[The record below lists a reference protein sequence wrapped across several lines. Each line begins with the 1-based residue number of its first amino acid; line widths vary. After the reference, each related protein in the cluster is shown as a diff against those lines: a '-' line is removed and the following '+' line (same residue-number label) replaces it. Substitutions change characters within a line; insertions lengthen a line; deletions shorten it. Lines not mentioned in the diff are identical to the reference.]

1 MNHQRGF
8 TLIELLLVVVVL
20 MIFMASAVF
29 YMSPAL
35 KGIRLEEGA
44 NRFESLLKFA
54 SAEAAQSGK
63 RVIIKFVSTNDV
75 SGQVVYVPKVAIEN
89 DPIGNPGVFLD
100 LPEVS
105 WMDKEIEDLVQVTRV
120 TLEGQTEQSDMEED
134 EKADEIPSFR
144 EQILSGE
151 SENTDT
157 NEVVLAEK
165 ENYFAIL
172 GDVQDGTNSFQ
183 STNQV
188 TDTLDTEDVS
198 ELESEEKSIIFYPD
212 GSSETIEIEM
222 ISCDE
227 EDTRKVIISLNGVTG
242 LIEKKIYKTS
252 EGEDEQAS
260 EEEDNEEELLEDVSD
275 EETET
280 LTPQTNTVSKTKL

>member
-1 MNHQRGF
+1 
-8 TLIELLLVVVVL
+8 
-20 MIFMASAVF
+20 
-29 YMSPAL
+29 MSPAL

-44 NRFESLLKFA
+44 SRFESLLKFA

-63 RVIIKFVSTNDV
+63 RVVIKFVSTNDV
-75 SGQVVYVPKVAIEN
+75 SGQVVYIPKVAIEN

-120 TLEGQTEQSDMEED
+120 TLEGQTEQTNTEEEAEEETPD
-134 EKADEIPSFR
+134 LR
-144 EQILSGE
+144 EQIVSGE
-151 SENTDT
+151 AENTDT
-157 NEVVLAEK
+157 NGVVLAEK

-172 GDVQDGTNSFQ
+172 GDVQDGTNSVQ

-188 TDTLDTEDVS
+188 SDTLDSETVS

-242 LIEKKIYKTS
+242 LIEKKVYKTS
-252 EGEDEQAS
+252 EDENDEDS
-260 EEEDNEEELLEDVSD
+260 EEEGEELLE
-275 EETET
+275 EETEEGMDT
-280 LTPQTNTVSKTKL
+280 LEAPQTQTTNTVSK

>member
-35 KGIRLEEGA
+35 KEIRLEEGA

-134 EKADEIPSFR
+134 GKADEIPSFR

-188 TDTLDTEDVS
+188 TDTLDTEEVS

-227 EDTRKVIISLNGVTG
+227 DDTRKVIILLNGVTG
-242 LIEKKIYKTS
+242 LIEKKIYKIS

>member
-44 NRFESLLKFA
+44 SRFESLLKFA

-63 RVIIKFVSTNDV
+63 RVVIKFVSTNDV
-75 SGQVVYVPKVAIEN
+75 SGQVVYIPKVAIEN

-120 TLEGQTEQSDMEED
+120 TLEGQTELADTEED
-134 EKADEIPSFR
+134 AEANETPSLR
-144 EQILSGE
+144 EQIVSGGA
-151 SENTDT
+151 ENTDT
-157 NEVVLAEK
+157 NGVVLAEK

-172 GDVQDGTNSFQ
+172 GDVQDGTNSVQ

-188 TDTLDTEDVS
+188 SDTLDSETVS

-252 EGEDEQAS
+252 EDENDEDS
-260 EEEDNEEELLEDVSD
+260 EEEEEELLEEENE
-275 EETET
+275 EETDT
-280 LTPQTNTVSKTKL
+280 LETPQTQTTNTVSK

>member
-89 DPIGNPGVFLD
+89 DPIGSPGVFLD

-134 EKADEIPSFR
+134 GKADEIPSFR

-188 TDTLDTEDVS
+188 TDTLDTEEVS

-227 EDTRKVIISLNGVTG
+227 DDTRKVIILLNGVTG
-242 LIEKKIYKTS
+242 LIEKKIYETS

-260 EEEDNEEELLEDVSD
+260 EEEDNEEELLEDVPD

-280 LTPQTNTVSKTKL
+280 LTPQTNTVSKIKL

>member
-44 NRFESLLKFA
+44 SRFESLLKFA

-63 RVIIKFVSTNDV
+63 RVVIKFVSTNDV
-75 SGQVVYVPKVAIEN
+75 SGQVVYIPKVAIEN

-120 TLEGQTEQSDMEED
+120 TLEGQAELADTEEETD
-134 EKADEIPSFR
+134 VNETPSLR
-144 EQILSGE
+144 EQIVSGE
-151 SENTDT
+151 AENTDT
-157 NEVVLAEK
+157 NGVVLAEK

-172 GDVQDGTNSFQ
+172 GDVQDGTNSVQ

-188 TDTLDTEDVS
+188 SDTLDSETVS
-198 ELESEEKSIIFYPD
+198 ELELEEKSIIFYPD

-252 EGEDEQAS
+252 EDENDEDS
-260 EEEDNEEELLEDVSD
+260 EEEEEELLE
-275 EETET
+275 EETEEETDT
-280 LTPQTNTVSKTKL
+280 LETPQTQITNTVSK

>member
-1 MNHQRGF
+1 
-8 TLIELLLVVVVL
+8 
-20 MIFMASAVF
+20 
-29 YMSPAL
+29 MSPAL

-44 NRFESLLKFA
+44 SRFESLLKFA

-63 RVIIKFVSTNDV
+63 RVVIKFVSTNDV
-75 SGQVVYVPKVAIEN
+75 SGQVVYIPKVAIEN

-120 TLEGQTEQSDMEED
+120 TLEGQTEQTNTEEEAAEEEETPD
-134 EKADEIPSFR
+134 LR
-144 EQILSGE
+144 EQIVSGE
-151 SENTDT
+151 AENTDT
-157 NEVVLAEK
+157 NGVVLVEK

-172 GDVQDGTNSFQ
+172 GDVQDGTNSVQ

-188 TDTLDTEDVS
+188 SDTLDSETVS

-252 EGEDEQAS
+252 EDKNDEDS
-260 EEEDNEEELLEDVSD
+260 EEEGEELLE
-275 EETET
+275 EETEEGTDT
-280 LTPQTNTVSKTKL
+280 LEAPQTQTTNTVSK

>member
-188 TDTLDTEDVS
+188 TDTLDTEEVS
-198 ELESEEKSIIFYPD
+198 EVESEEKSIIFYPD

-227 EDTRKVIISLNGVTG
+227 EDTRKVIILLNGVTG
-242 LIEKKIYKTS
+242 LIEKKIYETS

-260 EEEDNEEELLEDVSD
+260 EEEDNEEELLEDVPD

>member
-44 NRFESLLKFA
+44 SRFESLLKFA

-63 RVIIKFVSTNDV
+63 RVVIKFVSTNDV
-75 SGQVVYVPKVAIEN
+75 SGQVVYIPKVAIEN

-120 TLEGQTEQSDMEED
+120 TLEGQIEQTNTEEEAEEEETPD
-134 EKADEIPSFR
+134 LR
-144 EQILSGE
+144 EQIVSGE
-151 SENTDT
+151 AENTDT
-157 NEVVLAEK
+157 NGVVLAEK

-172 GDVQDGTNSFQ
+172 GDVQDGTNSVQ

-188 TDTLDTEDVS
+188 SDTLDSETVS

-252 EGEDEQAS
+252 EDENDEDS
-260 EEEDNEEELLEDVSD
+260 EEEGEELLE
-275 EETET
+275 EETEEGTDT
-280 LTPQTNTVSKTKL
+280 LEAPQTQTTNTVSK

>member
-44 NRFESLLKFA
+44 SRFESLLKFA

-63 RVIIKFVSTNDV
+63 RVVIKFVFTNDV
-75 SGQVVYVPKVAIEN
+75 SGQVVYIPKVAIEN

-120 TLEGQTEQSDMEED
+120 TLEGQAELADTEEETD
-134 EKADEIPSFR
+134 VNETPSLR
-144 EQILSGE
+144 EQIVSGE
-151 SENTDT
+151 AENTDT
-157 NEVVLAEK
+157 NGVVLAEK

-172 GDVQDGTNSFQ
+172 GDVQDGTNSVQ

-188 TDTLDTEDVS
+188 SDTLDSETVS

-227 EDTRKVIISLNGVTG
+227 EDTRKVIISLNGITG

-252 EGEDEQAS
+252 EDENDEDS
-260 EEEDNEEELLEDVSD
+260 EEEEEELLE
-275 EETET
+275 EETEEETDT
-280 LTPQTNTVSKTKL
+280 LETPQTQITNTVSK

>member
-44 NRFESLLKFA
+44 SRFESLLKFA

-75 SGQVVYVPKVAIEN
+75 SGQVVYIPKVAIEN

-100 LPEVS
+100 LPEIS

-120 TLEGQTEQSDMEED
+120 TLEGQTEQTNAEGEAEE
-134 EKADEIPSFR
+134 ETPGLR
-144 EQILSGE
+144 EQIVSGE
-151 SENTDT
+151 AENTDT
-157 NEVVLAEK
+157 NGVVLTEK

-172 GDVQDGTNSFQ
+172 GDVQDGTNSVQ

-188 TDTLDTEDVS
+188 SDTLDSETVS

-242 LIEKKIYKTS
+242 LIEKKVYKTS
-252 EGEDEQAS
+252 EDENDEDS
-260 EEEDNEEELLEDVSD
+260 EEEEEELLE
-275 EETET
+275 EETEEETDT
-280 LTPQTNTVSKTKL
+280 LETLKAQTTNTVSK

>member
-1 MNHQRGF
+1 M
-8 TLIELLLVVVVL
+8 LVVVVL

-44 NRFESLLKFA
+44 SRFESLLKFA

-63 RVIIKFVSTNDV
+63 RVVIKFVSTNDV
-75 SGQVVYVPKVAIEN
+75 SGQVVYIPKVAIEN

-120 TLEGQTEQSDMEED
+120 TLEGQTEQTNTEEEAAEEETPD
-134 EKADEIPSFR
+134 LR
-144 EQILSGE
+144 EQIVSGE
-151 SENTDT
+151 AENTDT
-157 NEVVLAEK
+157 NGVVLAEK

-172 GDVQDGTNSFQ
+172 GDVQDGTNSVQ

-188 TDTLDTEDVS
+188 SDTLGSETVS

-252 EGEDEQAS
+252 EDKNDEDS
-260 EEEDNEEELLEDVSD
+260 EEEGEELLE
-275 EETET
+275 EETEEGTDT
-280 LTPQTNTVSKTKL
+280 LEAPQTQTTNTVSK

>member
-44 NRFESLLKFA
+44 SRFESLLKFA

-63 RVIIKFVSTNDV
+63 RVVIKFVSTNDV
-75 SGQVVYVPKVAIEN
+75 SGQVVYIPKVAIEN

-120 TLEGQTEQSDMEED
+120 TLEGQTELADTEED
-134 EKADEIPSFR
+134 AEANETPSLR
-144 EQILSGE
+144 EQIVSGE
-151 SENTDT
+151 AENTDT
-157 NEVVLAEK
+157 NGVVLAEK

-172 GDVQDGTNSFQ
+172 GDVQDGTNSVQ

-188 TDTLDTEDVS
+188 SDTLDSETVS

-227 EDTRKVIISLNGVTG
+227 EDTRKVIISLNGITG

-252 EGEDEQAS
+252 EDENDEDS
-260 EEEDNEEELLEDVSD
+260 EEEEEELLE
-275 EETET
+275 EETEEETDT
-280 LTPQTNTVSKTKL
+280 LETPQTQITNTVSK

>member
-1 MNHQRGF
+1 
-8 TLIELLLVVVVL
+8 
-20 MIFMASAVF
+20 
-29 YMSPAL
+29 MSPAL

-44 NRFESLLKFA
+44 SRFESLLKFA

-63 RVIIKFVSTNDV
+63 RVVIKFVSTNDV
-75 SGQVVYVPKVAIEN
+75 SGQVVYIPKVAIEN

-120 TLEGQTEQSDMEED
+120 TLEGQTELADTEED
-134 EKADEIPSFR
+134 VEANETPSLR
-144 EQILSGE
+144 EQIVSGE
-151 SENTDT
+151 AENTDT
-157 NEVVLAEK
+157 NGVVLAEK

-172 GDVQDGTNSFQ
+172 GDVQDGTNSVQ

-188 TDTLDTEDVS
+188 SDTLDSETVS

-252 EGEDEQAS
+252 EDENDADS
-260 EEEDNEEELLEDVSD
+260 EEEEEELLE
-275 EETET
+275 EETEGETDT
-280 LTPQTNTVSKTKL
+280 LETPQTQTTNTVSK